1 MALVDEVMEVQR
13 KVREVRVVDE
23 LKRYIL
29 DLVTATRKHHEVYL
43 GASPRGSLALF
54 RAAQAHAALA
64 ERDYVLPDDI
74 KAVAVPALAHRMI
87 IGSAARI
94 RDVDARMI
102 VQEILGATPVPGTA
116 GGR

>member
-1 MALVDEVMEVQR
+1 
-13 KVREVRVVDE
+13 
-23 LKRYIL
+23 
-29 DLVTATRKHHEVYL
+29 
-43 GASPRGSLALF
+43 
-54 RAAQAHAALA
+54 
-64 ERDYVLPDDI
+64 PDDI

-102 VQEILGATPVPGTA
+102 VQEVLGGTPVPGTS